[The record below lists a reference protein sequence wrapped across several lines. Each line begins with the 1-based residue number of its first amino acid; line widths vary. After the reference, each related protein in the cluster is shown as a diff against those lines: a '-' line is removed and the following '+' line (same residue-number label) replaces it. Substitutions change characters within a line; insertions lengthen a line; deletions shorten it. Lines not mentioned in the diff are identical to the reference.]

1 MTHRSTLRPDP
12 GGRSDRPDRRRRA
25 LRVVAG
31 GAGAAVGVA
40 LLWVALAAILATDRG
55 LDLTDEGL
63 YLLSADAPSRSAAWL
78 FPWGWHTG
86 PLFSLVGYDIA
97 AFRTLGAVIL
107 VLAGGCLGWVAVR
120 AAVAFG
126 AGRGAV
132 VDGRPV
138 DGQAA
143 HSGYVLPATGSIVGA
158 LGTLLYYASLLRT
171 PSYNWLNLAGILI
184 AAAGL
189 MELSRRSRASGG
201 SMNRGSFAAAAVS
214 ALGVFLT
221 IPAKPSS
228 AAFLMVAGGGLLLAT
243 VGWRAALRLSGTVA
257 ALVVAWLAVALVVGA
272 WPLDFPRVFVRAVET
287 PTLAAEQSV
296 VGALRD
302 VLGTPAVIVGEF
314 AKLRTGAVA
323 AIGIGFAALAG
334 AIALRAGAGSVD
346 ATGDGRR
353 RLRVIL
359 VVFGLSAVVVAAL
372 VIVAVPF
379 PTVGWLAR
387 SGAVVS
393 GGAVSRTLFAPLV
406 LAGLFLVGGAVAAGI
421 ALAGRRIASR
431 RVLALV
437 LFLAVLPFFFGFGS
451 SNGIFLQAAW
461 AAGILFVAA
470 LVPLVGAVRGPAGLD
485 ERGRRAWLV
494 LPMLVVI
501 ATGATAW
508 ATLADSRALP
518 YRIAP
523 IETQTVRTVVSER
536 GAVLDLDPD
545 LSAVVTSLRS
555 QAATAGLEP
564 GTPLVGIVWRWSATV
579 PYVLGAGVPEPLAI
593 TIFGWPGT
601 QDMLQYNLDH
611 GLDGFPIGDAWV
623 LAGPTAGLGAS
634 AIGSI
639 DAAIGSLN
647 EATGRSFPSD
657 YRCVMNA
664 AGIELWRPLD
674 RPAGSAGGA
683 PVSSACPLPAPSSSA
698 YDSSNGWSS
707 R

>member
-1 MTHRSTLRPDP
+1 
-12 GGRSDRPDRRRRA
+12 
-25 LRVVAG
+25 
-31 GAGAAVGVA
+31 VGVA

-63 YLLSADAPSRSAAWL
+63 YLLSADAPNRSAAWL

-126 AGRGAV
+126 AGGETA

-138 DGQAA
+138 HGQAA
-143 HSGYVLPATGSIVGA
+143 RGGYALPAIGLIVGA

-184 AAAGL
+184 AATGL
-189 MELSRRSRASGG
+189 VELSRRYRTHGG
-201 SMNRGSFAAAAVS
+201 GMDRGTFAVAAVS

-221 IPAKPSS
+221 IPAKPST
-228 AAFLMVAGGGLLLAT
+228 AVFLLAAGGCLLLAT
-243 VGWRAALRLSGTVA
+243 VGPRAALRLSGLVA
-257 ALVVAWLAVALVVGA
+257 ALVIAWLAVALVVGA
-272 WPLDFPRVFVRAVET
+272 WPLDFPRVFIRAVET

-296 VGALRD
+296 GGALRNI
-302 VLGTPAVIVGEF
+302 LATPGVIINVF

-323 AIGIGFAALAG
+323 AIGLGFVALAA
-334 AIALRAGAGSVD
+334 AIALRAGSGSVD
-346 ATGDGRR
+346 TANDGRR
-353 RLRVIL
+353 RLRAVL
-359 VVFGLSAVVVAAL
+359 VAFGLSVVVVAAL

-379 PTVGWLAR
+379 PIVGRLAR
-387 SGAVVS
+387 SGAAVS

-406 LAGLFLVGGAVAAGI
+406 LAGLFILGGALAAGI

-451 SNGIFLQAAW
+451 SNGMFRQAAW
-461 AAGILFVAA
+461 AAGILFIAA
-470 LVPLVGAVRGPAGLD
+470 LVPLVGAIRVPTGPD
-485 ERGRRAWLV
+485 ERGRRAWLA

-523 IETQTVRTVVSER
+523 IETQTVRTIVSER

-545 LSAVVTSLRS
+545 LSALVTSLRS
-555 QAATAGLEP
+555 QAAAGGFEP

-579 PYVLGAGVPEPLAI
+579 PYVLGAGVPDPLAI
-593 TIFGWPGT
+593 TLFGWPGT

-634 AIGSI
+634 ALGSI
-639 DAAIGSLN
+639 DAAISSLN
-647 EATGRSFPSD
+647 EATGRSFPTD

-683 PVSSACPLPAPSSSA
+683 PVSPACPLPAPSSSA

>member
-25 LRVVAG
+25 LRAVAG
-31 GAGAAVGVA
+31 GAGAAAGVA

-126 AGRGAV
+126 AGSEAV
-132 VDGRPV
+132 GDARPV

-143 HSGYVLPATGSIVGA
+143 HGGYVLPAIGSIVGA

-171 PSYNWLNLAGILI
+171 PNYNWLNLAGILI

-221 IPAKPSS
+221 IPAKPDS
-228 AAFLMVAGGGLLLAT
+228 AAFLMVARGGLLLAT
-243 VGWRAALRLSGTVA
+243 VGWRAALRLSA
-257 ALVVAWLAVALVVGA
+257 PLPPWWLRLAVALVVGA
-272 WPLDFPRVFVRAVET
+272 WPLDFPGVFVRAVET

-302 VLGTPAVIVGEF
+302 VLGMPAVIVGVF
-314 AKLRTGAVA
+314 AELRTGAVA
-323 AIGIGFAALAG
+323 AIGIGFAALAA
-334 AIALRAGAGSVD
+334 AIARRAGAGSVNT
-346 ATGDGRR
+346 TGDGRR
-353 RLRVIL
+353 RLRAIL

-372 VIVAVPF
+372 VIVAVPV
-379 PTVGWLAR
+379 PIVGWLAR
-387 SGAVVS
+387 SGAVAP
-393 GGAVSRTLFAPLV
+393 GGAASRTLFAPLV
-406 LAGLFLVGGAVAAGI
+406 LAGLFIVGGAVAAGI

-437 LFLAVLPFFFGFGS
+437 LFLAVLPFFFWLRFVERDLPSGS
-451 SNGIFLQAAW
+451 
-461 AAGILFVAA
+461 
-470 LVPLVGAVRGPAGLD
+470 VGCRDPVRRCARSARGPVRGPAGLD
-485 ERGRRAWLV
+485 ERGRRSWLV
-494 LPMLVVI
+494 LPMLVVT

-523 IETQTVRTVVSER
+523 IERR
-536 GAVLDLDPD
+536 
-545 LSAVVTSLRS
+545 R
-555 QAATAGLEP
+555 
-564 GTPLVGIVWRWSATV
+564 
-579 PYVLGAGVPEPLAI
+579 
-593 TIFGWPGT
+593 FG
-601 QDMLQYNLDH
+601 
-611 GLDGFPIGDAWV
+611 
-623 LAGPTAGLGAS
+623 
-634 AIGSI
+634 
-639 DAAIGSLN
+639 
-647 EATGRSFPSD
+647 PS
-657 YRCVMNA
+657 
-664 AGIELWRPLD
+664 
-674 RPAGSAGGA
+674 
-683 PVSSACPLPAPSSSA
+683 
-698 YDSSNGWSS
+698 
-707 R
+707 